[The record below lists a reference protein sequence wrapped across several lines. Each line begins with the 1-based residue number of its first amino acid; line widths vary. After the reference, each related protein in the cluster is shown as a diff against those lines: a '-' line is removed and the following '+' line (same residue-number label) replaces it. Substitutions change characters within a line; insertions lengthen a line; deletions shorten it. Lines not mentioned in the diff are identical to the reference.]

1 MITKM
6 TEHQQL
12 KFLFT
17 EEGWLRLRKVI
28 PDSRFRDSGKTLRA
42 LTQKIRLSHFVG
54 LVDADVAAGSAK
66 IVDNSTARLL
76 KIVNLFY
83 ITSQP
88 LSMPFLIIVK
98 KVHDSFCR
106 III

>member
-28 PDSRFRDSGKTLRA
+28 SDSRFGDSGKTLRA
-42 LTQKIRLSHFVG
+42 LTQKIRLSHFGG
-54 LVDADVAAGSAK
+54 LLDVAAGSAK

-98 KVHDSFCR
+98 KFHDSFCR

>member
-17 EEGWLRLRKVI
+17 EEDWLRLRKVI
-28 PDSRFRDSGKTLRA
+28 PDSRFGDSGKTLRA
-42 LTQKIRLSHFVG
+42 LTQKIRLRHFVG
-54 LVDADVAAGSAK
+54 ILDVAAGSAK
-66 IVDNSTARLL
+66 IVDDSTARLL

-83 ITSQP
+83 IITSQP

>member
-6 TEHQQL
+6 TKHQQL

-28 PDSRFRDSGKTLRA
+28 PDSRSGDSGKTLRA
-42 LTQKIRLSHFVG
+42 LTQKIHLRHFGG
-54 LVDADVAAGSAK
+54 LLDVAAGSAK
-66 IVDNSTARLL
+66 IVDDSTARLL

-83 ITSQP
+83 ITFNLYHCHS
-88 LSMPFLIIVK
+88 LSWSKNFMILFVA
-98 KVHDSFCR
+98 
-106 III
+106 

>member
-1 MITKM
+1 MITTM

-28 PDSRFRDSGKTLRA
+28 PDSRSGDSGKTLRA
-42 LTQKIRLSHFVG
+42 LTQKIRLRHFGG
-54 LVDADVAAGSAK
+54 LLDVAAGSAK
-66 IVDNSTARLL
+66 IVDDSTARLL

-88 LSMPFLIIVK
+88 LSLPFLIMVK
-98 KVHDSFCR
+98 KFHDS
-106 III
+106 

>member
-28 PDSRFRDSGKTLRA
+28 PDSRSGDSGKTLRA

-54 LVDADVAAGSAK
+54 LLDVAAGSAK
-66 IVDNSTARLL
+66 IVDDSTARLL
-76 KIVNLFY
+76 KIVN
-83 ITSQP
+83 
-88 LSMPFLIIVK
+88 PFLYNFSTFINAIPK
-98 KVHDSFCR
+98 
-106 III
+106 